1 VDVQILGYRFLV
13 GFCNEGTERLLVQ
26 EVMTMGHLINSL
38 SVALT
43 ANILAPLAT
52 RRCMETDLLAQGV

>member
-1 VDVQILGYRFLV
+1 VDVQIIGYSFLV
-13 GFCNEGTERLLVQ
+13 RFCNEGTERLLVQ
-26 EVMTMGHLINSL
+26 VMTMGHLINSL